1 MRWDNI
7 VFDFDGVI
15 AVNTQAVAFR
25 VLADAIAAYG
35 VELSTDQMFERYLGW
50 RGEQILDDVEKVHAV
65 TVDRSIL
72 EPVRETIHSR
82 LLREVRK
89 DPTLDALLDMSTGNY
104 ICSVNKRRFIENL
117 LRALKI
123 DDYFPARTI
132 FGEQAGCRFKPHP
145 DIYLACLAEHGLETA
160 RTCAV
165 EDSVAGVRSAR
176 AAGLHVY
183 GVISG
188 LPIHLRSGYADQLV
202 QAGAAQVIEDFREI
216 AA

>member
-25 VLADAIAAYG
+25 VLADALAGYG

-50 RGEQILDDVEKVHAV
+50 RGEQILDDVQKVHAV
-65 TVDRSIL
+65 TVDKGIL

-89 DPTLDALLDMSTGNY
+89 DPTLDALLQVAGGKF

-117 LRALKI
+117 LRTLKI
-123 DDYFPARTI
+123 DGYFPAQTI
-132 FGEQAGCRFKPHP
+132 FGEQADCRFKPHP
-145 DIYLACLAEHGLETA
+145 DIYLACLAAHKLDAA

-165 EDSVAGVRSAR
+165 EDSVAGVHSAR
-176 AAGLHVY
+176 GAGL
-183 GVISG
+183 
-188 LPIHLRSGYADQLV
+188 
-202 QAGAAQVIEDFREI
+202 
-216 AA
+216 